1 MAAAIHF
8 GNYLLETPNGTI
20 LPKSYPLDQLM
31 AMITSPGAADKLW
44 RQATQGVRLEE
55 LVYDVDCIL
64 HHRISTIT
72 GQREYLVR
80 WLGFSSIF
88 DTWEPPSVLLTP
100 NILSDYWGTA
110 VNDLTLDSTS
120 GAPTPRRLR
129 QDVSSDIEPDSDS
142 ASDGDDEHPLPSIV
156 ASLRPVQSEAATH
169 GPLRLRVQT
178 HLPLRHRE
186 LGPLLPPVHPWPPAC
201 RRRHPPR
208 GPPLR

>member
-1 MAAAIHF
+1 MGNFAVWFAGPFRVARVAPKGPRAASTTRLWPPPFILATIF
-8 GNYLLETPNGTI
+8 SKPGANGTI

-31 AMITSPGAADKLW
+31 AITSPAAADKLW
-44 RQATQGVRLEE
+44 RQATQGVRSEE

-64 HHRISTIT
+64 HHRTSTIT

-120 GAPTPRRLR
+120 RRRANSSTTTPRCQL
-129 QDVSSDIEPDSDS
+129 
-142 ASDGDDEHPLPSIV
+142 
-156 ASLRPVQSEAATH
+156 
-169 GPLRLRVQT
+169 
-178 HLPLRHRE
+178 
-186 LGPLLPPVHPWPPAC
+186 
-201 RRRHPPR
+201 
-208 GPPLR
+208 